1 MSQQQGRAGSG
12 QQPGGGRQAS
22 SARAPV
28 QAADKQISSSEG
40 SLGSGHHQK
49 GQATQNTST
58 APKSNTPANGVGKE
72 ESKSL
77 PSMSWAERMKRG
89 PTGPP
94 KNGPSPPPRSTGP
107 AAAPPKAATLPQAQ
121 EVQRQSPAVNA
132 APIPAAQQPRPVAI
146 TQPPQPAPAPE
157 SYRFGDIDPAELQ
170 PVMATRKAPEAA
182 LGQGPPPAPAAAK
195 AEAPRD
201 VPIPVGIAPVAVR
214 TPGVSTAPGSGPL
227 PSSAA
232 APANRERSS
241 ANSTPQSRGRAG
253 EAAPFSRPGP
263 IPPSPSSSAGGSS
276 ANVAMHGP
284 NRTPP
289 YHTGQMQA
297 QHRAF
302 VPGSGHRGPS
312 PTAPRGPHQG
322 GSPNLGMN
330 MHYPGAMQGY
340 GAYAYAPGPGYAQ
353 HGWQAN
359 LQQYAYYPNYGGV
372 PPQYPN
378 YLDQQAGPGQQ
389 GGGQQGSLPHVQ
401 HGVPTGR
408 GGPPPQGHYAP
419 PTGAPHAQGGSS
431 GPAPP
436 PPQQQQGQGQPAKHV
451 PIKRERR
458 VLVIKDPSTNEAVD
472 LSDVKPA
479 APTPAGNGA
488 AAVAAEKSAAA
499 APIAETAASKPSAPA
514 VKVTKSAADEVPS
527 NAPAE
532 AAAKAAAP
540 SAVSKPADDKTTK
553 QAAKVDVPVAKETAS
568 PEATTV
574 PEEKA
579 AEVPEP
585 MPARE
590 VPAIAAA
597 KEEAASPPA
606 ESPKTLTTG
615 AQAPAASVNKAE
627 PVALVSKAQPTAPVS
642 DEEPAAP
649 AIKAEPAASADNAE
663 AASVEEVAPAVEA
676 KDAKPSVTPV
686 PSAHAGF
693 DSTVSKEEET
703 SEEDT
708 SDTTNEQS
716 ADEDMAPTRPH
727 VPVPEGRKRYE
738 AEALLSL
745 SAFCQD
751 PPKGFNAAQFALEI
765 TRPAHHAG
773 GSHHERGGGGV
784 GGGPGGGSSWNKG
797 PRGANAPMGG
807 GFGHGPAAGG
817 PRGGPPR
824 GRAPP
829 NMVGVDGDVWQR
841 GQALPPMPQDH
852 RNDRG
857 NFGGRPGG
865 GRSGGPNMVLH
876 KTESAYKVGAYLSE
890 DPEEEKAQKALKSM
904 LNKITPDNFDKIKG
918 QIVAQIDE
926 RKRAATLQSF
936 IDQIFDKALTETS
949 FSELYASLV
958 KELKDKLP
966 RLTDESG
973 EVVEFRRALLNKCQ
987 DEFQEGVVAMK
998 AVAEREL
1005 RSKDGA
1011 APDEEKDDAE
1021 EGEIEHEQ
1029 GEVSQKATALELKR
1043 AERAAAKAEV
1053 EARKRMLGN
1062 IIFVGQLFCRGVL
1075 TEKVMHSCIQ
1085 QLLDETENPRPEDV
1099 ECLSKLMVTVGNL
1112 LDHSVKIQRIQTE
1125 GGGERK
1131 APSKELMDMY
1141 FQRIGSLAQNAAL
1154 DSRHKFMLQ
1163 DMVEL
1168 RRNKWVLRRKAE
1180 GPKKIDDI
1188 HKDAENE
1195 ARMRAAMDRQPSRG
1209 MRDMPRGGPSSRPSY
1224 VDNRVEGP
1232 FRPMHRVSSQD
1243 TMGAGQSLRPHGRAA
1258 PPARD
1263 ARPTVKQD
1271 RPAAAAPA
1279 QETAAARPPTPPPVE
1294 PAADVKSAT
1303 ATILQ
1308 EWESLKDLKEAELGL
1323 VELLEKRNVPAA
1335 AVVDALL
1342 NAVLFLKG
1350 VSYDSSVEFFQ
1361 LDFLREKLTQRQ
1373 FQEGAHI
1380 LLSNLVDRLE
1390 DKPVAVTLTGE
1401 LLGTLVNA
1409 GLLDF
1414 SFVAKDLLSA
1424 DLEAIPEGD
1433 DSQLVD
1439 SGNAIKVIGAFLRT
1453 LSKIEGAEA
1462 AKTRLSDSGLKL
1474 ADYLPAFERDN
1485 EEVLQKAVDKFELA
1499 NLL

>member
-1 MSQQQGRAGSG
+1 
-12 QQPGGGRQAS
+12 
-22 SARAPV
+22 
-28 QAADKQISSSEG
+28 
-40 SLGSGHHQK
+40 
-49 GQATQNTST
+49 
-58 APKSNTPANGVGKE
+58 
-72 ESKSL
+72 
-77 PSMSWAERMKRG
+77 
-89 PTGPP
+89 
-94 KNGPSPPPRSTGP
+94 
-107 AAAPPKAATLPQAQ
+107 
-121 EVQRQSPAVNA
+121 
-132 APIPAAQQPRPVAI
+132 
-146 TQPPQPAPAPE
+146 PAPAPE

-214 TPGVSTAPGSGPL
+214 TPGVSTAPSSGPL

-232 APANRERSS
+232 APVNRERSS

-401 HGVPTGR
+401 HGV
-408 GGPPPQGHYAP
+408 
-419 PTGAPHAQGGSS
+419 
-431 GPAPP
+431 
-436 PPQQQQGQGQPAKHV
+436 
-451 PIKRERR
+451 
-458 VLVIKDPSTNEAVD
+458 LVIKDPSTNEAVD

-499 APIAETAASKPSAPA
+499 APIAETAASRLSAPA

-540 SAVSKPADDKTTK
+540 PAVSKPADDKTTK

-568 PEATTV
+568 PE
-574 PEEKA
+574 
-579 AEVPEP
+579 
-585 MPARE
+585 
-590 VPAIAAA
+590 
-597 KEEAASPPA
+597 
-606 ESPKTLTTG
+606 
-615 AQAPAASVNKAE
+615 
-627 PVALVSKAQPTAPVS
+627 
-642 DEEPAAP
+642 
-649 AIKAEPAASADNAE
+649 
-663 AASVEEVAPAVEA
+663 
-676 KDAKPSVTPV
+676 
-686 PSAHAGF
+686 
-693 DSTVSKEEET
+693 
-703 SEEDT
+703 
-708 SDTTNEQS
+708 
-716 ADEDMAPTRPH
+716 
-727 VPVPEGRKRYE
+727 
-738 AEALLSL
+738 
-745 SAFCQD
+745 
-751 PPKGFNAAQFALEI
+751 
-765 TRPAHHAG
+765 
-773 GSHHERGGGGV
+773 
-784 GGGPGGGSSWNKG
+784 
-797 PRGANAPMGG
+797 
-807 GFGHGPAAGG
+807 
-817 PRGGPPR
+817 
-824 GRAPP
+824 
-829 NMVGVDGDVWQR
+829 
-841 GQALPPMPQDH
+841 
-852 RNDRG
+852 
-857 NFGGRPGG
+857 
-865 GRSGGPNMVLH
+865 
-876 KTESAYKVGAYLSE
+876 VGAYLSE

-1209 MRDMPRGGPSSRPSY
+1209 MRDMPRGGPSS
-1224 VDNRVEGP
+1224 
-1232 FRPMHRVSSQD
+1232 
-1243 TMGAGQSLRPHGRAA
+1243 
-1258 PPARD
+1258 
-1263 ARPTVKQD
+1263 
-1271 RPAAAAPA
+1271 
-1279 QETAAARPPTPPPVE
+1279 
-1294 PAADVKSAT
+1294 
-1303 ATILQ
+1303 
-1308 EWESLKDLKEAELGL
+1308 
-1323 VELLEKRNVPAA
+1323 ELLEKRNVPAA

-1474 ADYLPAFERDN
+1474 ADYLPAFERDS

>member
-1 MSQQQGRAGSG
+1 
-12 QQPGGGRQAS
+12 
-22 SARAPV
+22 
-28 QAADKQISSSEG
+28 
-40 SLGSGHHQK
+40 
-49 GQATQNTST
+49 
-58 APKSNTPANGVGKE
+58 
-72 ESKSL
+72 
-77 PSMSWAERMKRG
+77 
-89 PTGPP
+89 
-94 KNGPSPPPRSTGP
+94 
-107 AAAPPKAATLPQAQ
+107 
-121 EVQRQSPAVNA
+121 
-132 APIPAAQQPRPVAI
+132 
-146 TQPPQPAPAPE
+146 
-157 SYRFGDIDPAELQ
+157 
-170 PVMATRKAPEAA
+170 
-182 LGQGPPPAPAAAK
+182 
-195 AEAPRD
+195 
-201 VPIPVGIAPVAVR
+201 
-214 TPGVSTAPGSGPL
+214 
-227 PSSAA
+227 
-232 APANRERSS
+232 
-241 ANSTPQSRGRAG
+241 
-253 EAAPFSRPGP
+253 
-263 IPPSPSSSAGGSS
+263 
-276 ANVAMHGP
+276 MHGP

-401 HGVPTGR
+401 HGV
-408 GGPPPQGHYAP
+408 
-419 PTGAPHAQGGSS
+419 
-431 GPAPP
+431 
-436 PPQQQQGQGQPAKHV
+436 
-451 PIKRERR
+451 
-458 VLVIKDPSTNEAVD
+458 LVIKDPSTNEAVD

-499 APIAETAASKPSAPA
+499 APIAETAASRPSAPA

-540 SAVSKPADDKTTK
+540 PAVSKPADDKTTK

-568 PEATTV
+568 PE
-574 PEEKA
+574 
-579 AEVPEP
+579 
-585 MPARE
+585 
-590 VPAIAAA
+590 
-597 KEEAASPPA
+597 
-606 ESPKTLTTG
+606 
-615 AQAPAASVNKAE
+615 
-627 PVALVSKAQPTAPVS
+627 
-642 DEEPAAP
+642 
-649 AIKAEPAASADNAE
+649 
-663 AASVEEVAPAVEA
+663 
-676 KDAKPSVTPV
+676 
-686 PSAHAGF
+686 
-693 DSTVSKEEET
+693 
-703 SEEDT
+703 
-708 SDTTNEQS
+708 
-716 ADEDMAPTRPH
+716 
-727 VPVPEGRKRYE
+727 
-738 AEALLSL
+738 
-745 SAFCQD
+745 
-751 PPKGFNAAQFALEI
+751 
-765 TRPAHHAG
+765 
-773 GSHHERGGGGV
+773 
-784 GGGPGGGSSWNKG
+784 
-797 PRGANAPMGG
+797 
-807 GFGHGPAAGG
+807 
-817 PRGGPPR
+817 
-824 GRAPP
+824 
-829 NMVGVDGDVWQR
+829 
-841 GQALPPMPQDH
+841 
-852 RNDRG
+852 
-857 NFGGRPGG
+857 
-865 GRSGGPNMVLH
+865 
-876 KTESAYKVGAYLSE
+876 VGAYLSE

-1131 APSKELMDMY
+1131 APSKELMDVTLELKRAERAAAKAEVEARKRMLGNIIFVGQLFCRGVLTEKVMHSCIQQLLDETENPRPEDVECLSKLMVTVGNLLDHSVKIQRIQTEGGGERKAPSKELMDMY

-1168 RRNKWVLRRKAE
+1168 RRNKWVLRR
-1180 GPKKIDDI
+1180 
-1188 HKDAENE
+1188 
-1195 ARMRAAMDRQPSRG
+1195 
-1209 MRDMPRGGPSSRPSY
+1209 
-1224 VDNRVEGP
+1224 
-1232 FRPMHRVSSQD
+1232 
-1243 TMGAGQSLRPHGRAA
+1243 
-1258 PPARD
+1258 
-1263 ARPTVKQD
+1263 
-1271 RPAAAAPA
+1271 
-1279 QETAAARPPTPPPVE
+1279 
-1294 PAADVKSAT
+1294 
-1303 ATILQ
+1303 
-1308 EWESLKDLKEAELGL
+1308 
-1323 VELLEKRNVPAA
+1323 
-1335 AVVDALL
+1335 
-1342 NAVLFLKG
+1342 
-1350 VSYDSSVEFFQ
+1350 
-1361 LDFLREKLTQRQ
+1361 
-1373 FQEGAHI
+1373 
-1380 LLSNLVDRLE
+1380 
-1390 DKPVAVTLTGE
+1390 
-1401 LLGTLVNA
+1401 
-1409 GLLDF
+1409 
-1414 SFVAKDLLSA
+1414 
-1424 DLEAIPEGD
+1424 
-1433 DSQLVD
+1433 
-1439 SGNAIKVIGAFLRT
+1439 KVIGAFLRT

-1474 ADYLPAFERDN
+1474 ADYLPAFERDS

>member
-49 GQATQNTST
+49 GRQATQNTST

-89 PTGPP
+89 PIGPP

-132 APIPAAQQPRPVAI
+132 APIPAVQQPRPVAI

-214 TPGVSTAPGSGPL
+214 TPGVSTAPSSGPL

-232 APANRERSS
+232 APVNRERSS

-401 HGVPTGR
+401 HGVSTGR

-499 APIAETAASKPSAPA
+499 APIAETAASRLSAPA

-540 SAVSKPADDKTTK
+540 PAVSKPADDKTTK

-590 VPAIAAA
+590 VPATATA
-597 KEEAASPPA
+597 KEEAEDLPA

-627 PVALVSKAQPTAPVS
+627 LAALVSKAQPTAPVS
-642 DEEPAAP
+642 NEEPAAP
-649 AIKAEPAASADNAE
+649 AIKAEPAASADEAE

-676 KDAKPSVTPV
+676 KDAKPSVTTV
-686 PSAHAGF
+686 PSAHAAS

-708 SDTTNEQS
+708 SDATNEQS
-716 ADEDMAPTRPH
+716 AEEDTAPTRPH

-773 GSHHERGGGGV
+773 GSHHERGGGG
-784 GGGPGGGSSWNKG
+784 GGGHPPMPGGGGVQRSAASAAG
-797 PRGANAPMGG
+797 SAAGSPSASPPLLAVAATRPLFFLRQASGAALGSLGGDGGSQRGAPLSRAGTAQSTPDIGLAPSAHGSTASLGGLAGAPERSASLAAGAGAGAGAGWPSPVYAAACEAFTWPLLAPQAIEELGPPHATWLHDPSPELVKAGVHQREAGLNACRGLQTSGPHRACLQEGVHAVDTGSQRVTAVMLDALRPLLVTADGEG
-807 GFGHGPAAGG
+807 WVRVSTYNTGATANAFHLGPSAAGAAATSPPSAPPAANPAPAATRALFQLNEAGDELLLACAADG
-817 PRGGPPR
+817 SVRVWRDYSERGAQRLATAWQAALLPRR
-824 GRAPP
+824 GRAPAP
-829 NMVGVDGDVWQR
+829 AVFAWAPAGATLV
-841 GQALPPMPQDH
+841 AA
-852 RNDRG
+852 
-857 NFGGRPGG
+857 GG
-865 GRSGGPNMVLH
+865 GRRDRVFVWDVAREACVHSLH
-876 KTESAYKVGAYLSE
+876 VDLA
-890 DPEEEKAQKALKSM
+890 AQ
-904 LNKITPDNFDKIKG
+904 
-918 QIVAQIDE
+918 
-926 RKRAATLQSF
+926 
-936 IDQIFDKALTETS
+936 
-949 FSELYASLV
+949 
-958 KELKDKLP
+958 LP
-966 RLTDESG
+966 
-973 EVVEFRRALLNKCQ
+973 
-987 DEFQEGVVAMK
+987 
-998 AVAEREL
+998 
-1005 RSKDGA
+1005 
-1011 APDEEKDDAE
+1011 
-1021 EGEIEHEQ
+1021 H
-1029 GEVSQKATALELKR
+1029 
-1043 AERAAAKAEV
+1043 
-1053 EARKRMLGN
+1053 
-1062 IIFVGQLFCRGVL
+1062 
-1075 TEKVMHSCIQ
+1075 
-1085 QLLDETENPRPEDV
+1085 
-1099 ECLSKLMVTVGNL
+1099 
-1112 LDHSVKIQRIQTE
+1112 
-1125 GGGERK
+1125 GGG
-1131 APSKELMDMY
+1131 
-1141 FQRIGSLAQNAAL
+1141 
-1154 DSRHKFMLQ
+1154 
-1163 DMVEL
+1163 
-1168 RRNKWVLRRKAE
+1168 
-1180 GPKKIDDI
+1180 
-1188 HKDAENE
+1188 
-1195 ARMRAAMDRQPSRG
+1195 
-1209 MRDMPRGGPSSRPSY
+1209 
-1224 VDNRVEGP
+1224 
-1232 FRPMHRVSSQD
+1232 
-1243 TMGAGQSLRPHGRAA
+1243 
-1258 PPARD
+1258 
-1263 ARPTVKQD
+1263 
-1271 RPAAAAPA
+1271 AAAA
-1279 QETAAARPPTPPPVE
+1279 AA
-1294 PAADVKSAT
+1294 
-1303 ATILQ
+1303 
-1308 EWESLKDLKEAELGL
+1308 
-1323 VELLEKRNVPAA
+1323 
-1335 AVVDALL
+1335 
-1342 NAVLFLKG
+1342 
-1350 VSYDSSVEFFQ
+1350 
-1361 LDFLREKLTQRQ
+1361 
-1373 FQEGAHI
+1373 
-1380 LLSNLVDRLE
+1380 
-1390 DKPVAVTLTGE
+1390 
-1401 LLGTLVNA
+1401 
-1409 GLLDF
+1409 
-1414 SFVAKDLLSA
+1414 
-1424 DLEAIPEGD
+1424 
-1433 DSQLVD
+1433 
-1439 SGNAIKVIGAFLRT
+1439 
-1453 LSKIEGAEA
+1453 
-1462 AKTRLSDSGLKL
+1462 
-1474 ADYLPAFERDN
+1474 
-1485 EEVLQKAVDKFELA
+1485 
-1499 NLL
+1499 